1 MTPACTS
8 ASFCLTIND
17 MTGPPPVFLDA
28 CVLVNFS
35 LCDTLLRLAEPPR
48 LYEPRWSREVMAE
61 TTRALE
67 AKLNWPR
74 GLVAHFEAELRAHFA
89 DAWVDGHD
97 HLIDSVGNEP
107 KDRHVLAAAVHS
119 STPVIVTFDLRHFR
133 EEHLLPWGITAVH
146 PDRFLV
152 SLHTQEPELVREKV
166 QQQAEDRNRS
176 LAQLT
181 EILRTTVPEF
191 ARVIS
196 PLRT

>member
-1 MTPACTS
+1 
-8 ASFCLTIND
+8 
-17 MTGPPPVFLDA
+17 MTGPPRVLLDA

-48 LYEPRWSREVMAE
+48 LYEPRWSLQIIAE

-74 GLVAHFEAELRAHFA
+74 NLVVHFESELRAHFV
-89 DAWVDGHD
+89 DAWVEGYD
-97 HLIDSVGNEP
+97 HLIASVGNDP

-119 STPVIVTFDLRHFR
+119 NTPVIVTFNLRHFR

-152 SLHTQEPELVREKV
+152 SLHAQEPELVREKV
-166 QQQAEDRNRS
+166 LQQAEDRHRS
-176 LAQLT
+176 LIQLA
-181 EILRTTVPEF
+181 EILQTTVPEF

-196 PLRT
+196 PLPT

>member
-1 MTPACTS
+1 
-8 ASFCLTIND
+8 
-17 MTGPPPVFLDA
+17 MTGPPPVLLDA

-48 LYEPRWSREVMAE
+48 LYEPRWSQQIVSE
-61 TTRALE
+61 TTRALK

-74 GLVAHFEAELRAHFA
+74 HLVAHFESELSTHFV
-89 DAWVDGHD
+89 DAWVEGYD
-97 HLIDSVGNEP
+97 HLIAAVGNEP

-119 STPVIVTFDLRHFR
+119 NTPVIVTINLRHFR

-152 SLHTQEPELVREKV
+152 SLHAQEPELVREKLR
-166 QQQAEDRNRS
+166 QQAEDRHRS
-176 LAQLT
+176 LIQLV
-181 EILRTTVPEF
+181 EILRTIVPEF

-196 PLRT
+196 PPRT